1 MQCPSDVDV
10 RLKSRLEAYPSGFW
24 ASIDRNPREDIH
36 AYLQYPAMMV
46 PGIQREL
53 VHLVRELQPDITSV
67 FDPFVG
73 AGTTMTACMHE
84 GLNFTGHDIN
94 PLAVLVSRAKM
105 GPFVQGVLRE
115 SANRILELAR
125 ADSLARA
132 EAGFVSIDKWFQP
145 EVQGDLSR
153 IRRAIRSES
162 HLWARRFLW
171 VALAETVR
179 LASNSR
185 TSTYKLHARPQAEIK
200 TRTISAIDTFEAVV
214 RKNLDALGCFR
225 SAIGK
230 AGHLEGDGYVGDLDI
245 QLADSSIVTSSDENR
260 KKHDLLITSPPY
272 GDSTSTVAYGQFSY
286 LPLQWIDL
294 DDIDGSA
301 TNRALLRTT
310 QEIDRRSLG
319 GSTPRNLE
327 SIVVRMSERSDAFR
341 KTVNLLEDQ
350 PRDRTARIAVFFGD
364 MDRALDNILQRLREG
379 AYMIWIV
386 GNRHVGNLEI
396 PMDQIL
402 TELLA
407 LRKTTLVTSVPRQIL
422 FRRMAARNQITTM
435 MRQEYIMVFRR
446 QG

>member
-1 MQCPSDVDV
+1 
-10 RLKSRLEAYPSGFW
+10 
-24 ASIDRNPREDIH
+24 
-36 AYLQYPAMMV
+36 
-46 PGIQREL
+46 
-53 VHLVRELQPDITSV
+53 
-67 FDPFVG
+67 
-73 AGTTMTACMHE
+73 MHE

-105 GPFVQGVLRE
+105 GPFVHSSLLESTNLVLQ
-115 SANRILELAR
+115 LTR
-125 ADSLARA
+125 ADNLAQT

-145 EVQGDLSR
+145 EVQFDLSR

-200 TRTISAIDTFEAVV
+200 ARTISAIDTFEAVV

-230 AGHLEGDGYVGDLDI
+230 AGHLEGDGYVGNLDI
-245 QLADSSIVTSSDENR
+245 QLADSSVVTSSDENR
-260 KKHDLLITSPPY
+260 KRHDLLITSPPY

-327 SIVVRMSERSDAFR
+327 SILARMSERSDAFR

-407 LRKTTLVTSVPRQIL
+407 LREATLITSVPRRIL

-435 MRQEYIMVFRR
+435 IRQEYIMVFRR